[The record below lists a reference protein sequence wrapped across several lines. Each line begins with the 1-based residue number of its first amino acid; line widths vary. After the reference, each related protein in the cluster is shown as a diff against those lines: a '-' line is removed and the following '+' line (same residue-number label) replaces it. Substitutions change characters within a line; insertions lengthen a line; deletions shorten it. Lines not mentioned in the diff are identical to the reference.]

1 MLSKC
6 ITYLKPLSEVSPLE
20 VVVSIG
26 VKSQVDEEPGQ
37 LLGVHVSTHT
47 VLHATRELLVVYNDG
62 YGSTNKGY
70 TLSNSTII

>member
-26 VKSQVDEEPGQ
+26 VKSKVDEEPGQ
-37 LLGVHVSTHT
+37 LLGVNVSTHT
-47 VLHATRELLVVYNDG
+47 VLHATCELLVVYNDG

-70 TLSNSTII
+70 TLSNSM

>member
-26 VKSQVDEEPGQ
+26 MKSQVDEEPGQ
-37 LLGVHVSTHT
+37 LLGVNVSTHT
-47 VLHATRELLVVYNDG
+47 VLHATCELLVVDNDG

-70 TLSNSTII
+70 ALSNSII